1 MSAAKPLSNRDVR
14 RAPLLDA
21 RAATRCPLRTHLMIE
36 PPEHVVEQ
44 PLPVDVLVRIE
55 DGRAFEDQ
63 VMAEVAAAVGDL
75 PDLTGDEAGTL
86 AAMAAGVPVIAQAEL
101 RDHAGRRTGRPD
113 LLVALPHPTADGR
126 AAYMPVEVKAH
137 LVTAGGKSGSL
148 GPLRACAH
156 TDVAGGLD
164 PATVAE
170 VEGPW
175 TRKRPDDLLQLAHYH
190 RLLEHHGHAGPGWA
204 GVIGSDRTLAL
215 VDLTAPT
222 FQSWRNVSGRWS
234 TLEKY
239 DREFGFRLDVAA
251 LATDRVDGL
260 TDEDPLVV
268 PARSSE
274 CDRCRFEGVCA
285 PRMED
290 ADELTLLPKVTW
302 DVRQRLHASGL
313 TTRSALALA
322 DPATLPTNA
331 IREAADHARVQ
342 TSGVSLARVRGAD
355 RLSLPRADVEVDV
368 DMEST
373 PDGRVHLWGCLVTD
387 SLDGASPR
395 YVPFADFSAELDDTA
410 VFVEFWDWLQGV
422 RSSAIDAE
430 RSFAAYCWAGGGAED
445 RYLRLYGPRVGVD
458 VEAFIGSPE
467 WVDLHRVARAHVTT
481 GGSLGLKVVAERMGF
496 AWRDDDPGGG
506 QSMVWYADAVAGD
519 NRQRQRLL
527 DYNADD
533 VAATRWV
540 RDHLARTWEDLPR
553 VEDLT
558 PSV

>member
-1 MSAAKPLSNRDVR
+1 MTADKPLSNRDVR

-55 DGRAFEDQ
+55 EGRAFEDQ

-75 PDLTGDEAGTL
+75 PTLTGDEAATL
-86 AAMAAGVPVIAQAEL
+86 AAMASGVSVIAQAEL
-101 RDHAGRRTGRPD
+101 RDHEGRRTGRPD
-113 LLVALPHPTADGR
+113 LLVALPDPTPEGR
-126 AAYMPVEVKAH
+126 TAYMPVEVKAH
-137 LVTAGGKSGSL
+137 LVTAKAKGGSL

-156 TDVAGGLD
+156 TDVASGLD
-164 PATVAE
+164 PAAVAE

-175 TRKRPDDLLQLAHYH
+175 TRKRPDDLLQLAHYQ

-222 FQSWRNVSGRWS
+222 FQSWRNTTGRWS

-313 TTRSALALA
+313 TTRTALALA
-322 DPATLPTNA
+322 DPTTLPTNA

-342 TSGVSLARVRGAD
+342 TSGVPLARVRGAEVLD
-355 RLSLPRADVEVDV
+355 LPRADVEVDV

-373 PDGRVHLWGCLVTD
+373 ADGRVYLWGCLVTD
-387 SLDGASPR
+387 GRAGTPPE
-395 YVPFADFSAELDDTA
+395 YVPFVDFSPELDDTA
-410 VFVEFWDWLQGV
+410 VFVAFWDWLH
-422 RSSAIDAE
+422 RTRAAAIDAE

-445 RYLRLYGPRVGVD
+445 RYLRLYGPRIGVD
-458 VEAFIGSPE
+458 VESFITSPE

-481 GGSLGLKVVAERMGF
+481 GGSLGLKVVAGRLGF
-496 AWRDDDPGGG
+496 KWRDDDPGGG
-506 QSMVWYADAVAGD
+506 QSMVWYGDAVAGS
-519 NRQRQRLL
+519 REQQRRLL

-540 RDHLARTWEDLPR
+540 RERLAEVWAALPR
-553 VEDLT
+553 VGDLT
-558 PSV
+558 PTG